1 MIALCDEARKEAGND
16 DVRLTRIL
24 GVRSLYALIGL
35 DIRQGVSDA
44 REALAGAERIG
55 DPRLIA
61 AMIAKVGH
69 AELYAADPTPGLVER
84 GVAIEGSLETGLG
97 HLDSPG
103 SPWPA
108 GCCCSVKSG
117 GQTRH

>member
-1 MIALCDEARKEAGND
+1 MVDEARREAGND

-44 REALAGAERIG
+44 REALAGA

-69 AELYAADPTPGLVER
+69 LVSILDGPDILFPTGKSTLGRERIREAVEAVRAAREKG
-84 GVAIEGSLETGLG
+84 EG
-97 HLDSPG
+97 
-103 SPWPA
+103 
-108 GCCCSVKSG
+108 
-117 GQTRH
+117 

>member
-1 MIALCDEARKEAGND
+1 
-16 DVRLTRIL
+16 
-24 GVRSLYALIGL
+24 
-35 DIRQGVSDA
+35 
-44 REALAGAERIG
+44 
-55 DPRLIA
+55 
-61 AMIAKVGH
+61 MIAKVGH